1 MKEKESRWTIQSG
14 PEVRHVRKT
23 DKKSLR
29 GKDDEKKRGI
39 ETKTVKNVLKKREER
54 EKEKKERDEDSF
66 DNTSPKLLRV

>member
-14 PEVRHVRKT
+14 PEVRHARKT

-29 GKDDEKKRGI
+29 GKDERKRGT
-39 ETKTVKNVLKKREER
+39 ETKTVENLLKKREER